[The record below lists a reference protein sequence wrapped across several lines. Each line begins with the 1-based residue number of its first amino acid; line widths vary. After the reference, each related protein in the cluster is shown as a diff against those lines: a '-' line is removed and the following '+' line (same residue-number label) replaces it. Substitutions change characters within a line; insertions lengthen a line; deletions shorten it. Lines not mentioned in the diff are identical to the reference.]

1 MATRPLSRAE
11 RREQTRVDLIAAAD
25 RLFVE
30 GGFHA
35 TSLDQIAAAAG
46 YTKGAVYS
54 NFAGKDELFL
64 AVLDAHFERRV
75 QALEAGV
82 ALEDGATLEES
93 GRAVAR
99 MMAAGDRQEPD
110 WTPLL
115 LEFWVHASRRED
127 LREQMA
133 ARRRRFLEIVAELVE
148 EIGRRHGV
156 DFRLPAVEVARGS
169 GALAR
174 GMAMERLLD
183 PEAAELAPFEEMH
196 AAYVTGLTKPPA
208 AGADSTERKGR

>member
-1 MATRPLSRAE
+1 MATRLTRAE
-11 RREQTRVDLIAAAD
+11 RKGRTRSDLVAAAHAVFL
-25 RLFVE
+25 RR
-30 GGFHA
+30 GFHEA
-35 TSLDQIAAAAG
+35 SLEEIAEEAG

-75 QALEAGV
+75 EALAAGV

-99 MMAAGDRQEPD
+99 MMAAGDLQEPD

-127 LREQMA
+127 LREQMG
-133 ARRRRFLEIVAELVE
+133 ARRRRFLEIVA
-148 EIGRRHGV
+148 GSSRR
-156 DFRLPAVEVARGS
+156 S
-169 GALAR
+169 GAATASISGCPRSRSPGAPAR
-174 GMAMERLLD
+174 SR
-183 PEAAELAPFEEMH
+183 AAWRWSACSTPRPPSSRRSRRC
-196 AAYVTGLTKPPA
+196 TPLT
-208 AGADSTERKGR
+208 